1 MACRAN
7 QLGSITSTP
16 RETLDEGKVNA
27 SMLMEADLPEDIE
40 ALRAFAL
47 EGSRKLAE
55 LMAAKGEADAE
66 IERLQSII
74 DAFMRRRFGPRSEQL
89 DPEQLQ
95 LGLEDVETALGQ
107 ARAER
112 EAATGPARGERPRK
126 TNRGSLPAHL
136 ERIEQVVD
144 VDDKACPCCGGTLHQ
159 IGEDVAERLDV
170 IPTTFRVLVTR
181 RPRYGCRSCESA
193 VVQAPARIVE
203 GGIPTEA
210 LIAQVLVAKYAD
222 HLPLYRQAQIYAR
235 QGVQLDRSTLADW
248 VGRAAWYLRPL
259 RDHILERLRRSER
272 LFADETTAPVL
283 DPGRGR
289 TKTGQLWAYAR
300 DDRLWGGND
309 LPMVAYVYA
318 ADRKSERAEA
328 HLGDFAG
335 ILQVDGYGGYT
346 ALAKR
351 RQQIQ
356 LAFCW
361 SHVRRKFYELADKSP
376 VATEVLRRIAQV
388 LGGRKPGPQLLRG
401 GITGHFALDAGRVV
415 DLDNLMPVCRI
426 GELQTQNFSIFACL
440 LKPIGC
446 MFAFRFCLNNRDREV
461 GSITKNEVRP
471 LLASTSR
478 LTANEDN
485 SAIGESALLVD
496 SVRRTIPPGFHQ
508 LGDYFLAAGVRFC
521 GHVGPQA
528 HKKSYNLAACDPPDR
543 SSPANGATLI
553 SPSRFRAWAMS

>member
-1 MACRAN
+1 
-7 QLGSITSTP
+7 
-16 RETLDEGKVNA
+16 
-27 SMLMEADLPEDIE
+27 MLMEADLPEDIE
-40 ALRAFAL
+40 ALRALAL
-47 EGSRKLAE
+47 GQSRKLADVTV
-55 LMAAKGEADAE
+55 AKGEADAE

-74 DAFMRRRFGPRSEQL
+74 DAFMRHRFGRKSEQL
-89 DPEQLQ
+89 DPDQLQ
-95 LGLEDVETALGQ
+95 LGLEDIETALGA
-107 ARAER
+107 ARAAR
-112 EAATGPARGERPRK
+112 EAGTVQLKDDRPRK

-136 ERIEQVVD
+136 ERIEQIVD
-144 VDDKACPCCGGTLHQ
+144 IDDKACPCCGGGLHQ

-170 IPTTFRVLVTR
+170 VPTTFRVLITR

-193 VVQAPARIVE
+193 VVQAPAPARIVE

-235 QGVQLDRSTLADW
+235 QGIQLDRSTLADW

-300 DDRLWGGND
+300 DDRPWGGID
-309 LPMVAYVYA
+309 PPMIAYVYA

-351 RQQIQ
+351 QKQIT

-361 SHVRRKFYELADKSP
+361 SHVRRKFFDLADKSP
-376 VATEVLRRIAQV
+376 VSTEVLQRIAGLYAIESEV
-388 LGGRKPGPQLLRG
+388 RGTNADHRRAFRNEHARVIVDDLR
-401 GITGHFALDAGRVV
+401 HYLDARLRQVSAKSKLADAIRYALTRWGGLTLFIDDGRVE
-415 DLDNLMPVCRI
+415 LDTNTVER
-426 GELQTQNFSIFACL
+426 SI
-440 LKPIGC
+440 
-446 MFAFRFCLNNRDREV
+446 
-461 GSITKNEVRP
+461 RP
-471 LLASTSR
+471 LALNRKNALFAGSD
-478 LTANEDN
+478 EGGDN
-485 SAIGESALLVD
+485 WAVI
-496 SVRRTIPPGFHQ
+496 
-508 LGDYFLAAGVRFC
+508 
-521 GHVGPQA
+521 
-528 HKKSYNLAACDPPDR
+528 
-543 SSPANGATLI
+543 ATLI
-553 SPSRFRAWAMS
+553 ENCKIAGINPHTWLTETLTKLADGHPANSVGHLMPWLDVG

>member
-1 MACRAN
+1 
-7 QLGSITSTP
+7 
-16 RETLDEGKVNA
+16 
-27 SMLMEADLPEDIE
+27 MLMEADLPNDVE

-47 EGSRKLAE
+47 EQSRKLAE
-55 LMAAKGEADAE
+55 IMAAKGEADAE

-74 DAFMRRRFGPRSEQL
+74 DAFMRHRYGARSEQL
-89 DPEQLQ
+89 DPDQLQ

-107 ARAER
+107 ARAAR
-112 EAATGPARGERPRK
+112 EAVTGKVRADHPRK

-136 ERIEQVVD
+136 ERVEQTVD
-144 VDDKACPCCGGTLHQ
+144 VADKACPCCGGALHQ

-170 IPTTFRVLVTR
+170 VPTTFRVLVTR

-193 VVQAPARIVE
+193 VVQAPAPARIVE

-235 QGVQLDRSTLADW
+235 QGIQLDRSTLADW

-300 DDRLWGGND
+300 DDRPWGGGD
-309 LPMVAYVYA
+309 PPMVAYIYA
-318 ADRKSERAEA
+318 ADRKGERAEA

-335 ILQVDGYGGYT
+335 ILQVDGYGGYA

-361 SHVRRKFYELADKSP
+361 AHVRRKFYELADTSP
-376 VATEVLRRIAQV
+376 VATEVLRRIAELYVIEGEVRGQPAEQRRKIRNERSRVIIDDLRQYLEARNRQV
-388 LGGRKPGPQLLRG
+388 SAKAKIGEAIRYALTRWDGLSRFLDDGR
-401 GITGHFALDAGRVV
+401 V
-415 DLDNLMPVCRI
+415 DLDSNAVER
-426 GELQTQNFSIFACL
+426 SI
-440 LKPIGC
+440 
-446 MFAFRFCLNNRDREV
+446 
-461 GSITKNEVRP
+461 RP
-471 LLASTSR
+471 LALNRKNALFAGSDDGG
-478 LTANEDN
+478 DN
-485 SAIGESALLVD
+485 WAVI
-496 SVRRTIPPGFHQ
+496 
-508 LGDYFLAAGVRFC
+508 
-521 GHVGPQA
+521 
-528 HKKSYNLAACDPPDR
+528 
-543 SSPANGATLI
+543 ATLI
-553 SPSRFRAWAMS
+553 ENCKLSAINPHTWLTETLTSLANGHRANSVGELMPWIAVA

>member
-1 MACRAN
+1 
-7 QLGSITSTP
+7 
-16 RETLDEGKVNA
+16 
-27 SMLMEADLPEDIE
+27 MLMEADLPEDIE

-47 EGSRKLAE
+47 EQARILASERAAAAE
-55 LMAAKGEADAE
+55 LALAKGEADAE

-74 DAFMRRRFGPRSEQL
+74 DAFMRHRFGARSEQL
-89 DPEQLQ
+89 DPDQLQ

-107 ARAER
+107 ARAAR
-112 EAATGPARGERPRK
+112 EAVSPQSKSDRQRK

-144 VDDKACPCCGGTLHQ
+144 VEDKACPCCGGALHQ

-170 IPTTFRVLVTR
+170 VPTTFRVLVTR

-193 VVQAPARIVE
+193 VVQAPAPARIVE

-235 QGVQLDRSTLADW
+235 QGIQLDRSTLADW

-283 DPGRGR
+283 NPGTGR

-300 DDRLWGGND
+300 DDRPWGGAD
-309 LPMVAYVYA
+309 PPMVAYVYA

-376 VATEVLRRIAQV
+376 VAIEVLRRVAMLYAIEAEVRGSSAEQ
-388 LGGRKPGPQLLRG
+388 RRALRVERARG
-401 GITGHFALDAGRVV
+401 VVDDLRLYLDARLRQVSAKSKLAEAIRYALNRWAGLTVFLDDGRVE
-415 DLDNLMPVCRI
+415 LDSNTVER
-426 GELQTQNFSIFACL
+426 SIRPIAMNRKNALFA
-440 LKPIGC
+440 
-446 MFAFRFCLNNRDREV
+446 
-461 GSITKNEVRP
+461 GSDEGG
-471 LLASTSR
+471 
-478 LTANEDN
+478 DN
-485 SAIGESALLVD
+485 WAVI
-496 SVRRTIPPGFHQ
+496 
-508 LGDYFLAAGVRFC
+508 
-521 GHVGPQA
+521 
-528 HKKSYNLAACDPPDR
+528 
-543 SSPANGATLI
+543 ATLI
-553 SPSRFRAWAMS
+553 ENCKIAGINPHAWMTDTLTKLANGHPANSVGELMPWIAVA

>member
-1 MACRAN
+1 
-7 QLGSITSTP
+7 
-16 RETLDEGKVNA
+16 
-27 SMLMEADLPEDIE
+27 MLMEADLPEDLE

-47 EGSRKLAE
+47 EQSRKLAE
-55 LMAAKGEADAE
+55 VMAAKGEADAE
-66 IERLQSII
+66 IERLQSIV
-74 DAFMRRRFGPRSEQL
+74 DAFMRHRFGARSEQL
-89 DPEQLQ
+89 DPDQLQ

-107 ARAER
+107 ARA
-112 EAATGPARGERPRK
+112 ARDAVIGKPSSDRPRK
-126 TNRGSLPAHL
+126 ANRGSLPAHL

-144 VDDKACPCCGGTLHQ
+144 VEEVDGIRACPCCGGALHQ

-170 IPTTFRVLVTR
+170 VPITFRVLVTR

-193 VVQAPARIVE
+193 IVQAPAPARIVE

-235 QGVQLDRSTLADW
+235 QGIQLDRSTLADW

-300 DDRLWGGND
+300 DDRPWGGD
-309 LPMVAYVYA
+309 DPPMVAYVYA
-318 ADRKSERAEA
+318 ADRKGERAEA

-351 RQQIQ
+351 RQQIV

-361 SHVRRKFYELADKSP
+361 AHVRRKFYELADNSP
-376 VATEVLRRIAQV
+376 VAIEVLQRIAALYKIEDDARGASAEQRQQIRQERSRVIIDDLRIFLEAKNRQV
-388 LGGRKPGPQLLRG
+388 SAKAKLGEAIRYALTRWAGLSRFLDDGR
-401 GITGHFALDAGRVV
+401 V
-415 DLDNLMPVCRI
+415 DLDSNAVER
-426 GELQTQNFSIFACL
+426 SI
-440 LKPIGC
+440 
-446 MFAFRFCLNNRDREV
+446 
-461 GSITKNEVRP
+461 RP
-471 LLASTSR
+471 LALNRKNALFAGSD
-478 LTANEDN
+478 EGGDN
-485 SAIGESALLVD
+485 WAVI
-496 SVRRTIPPGFHQ
+496 
-508 LGDYFLAAGVRFC
+508 
-521 GHVGPQA
+521 
-528 HKKSYNLAACDPPDR
+528 
-543 SSPANGATLI
+543 ATLI
-553 SPSRFRAWAMS
+553 ENCKLSGINPHTWLTQALGKLANGHPANSVGELMPWTAVA

>member
-1 MACRAN
+1 
-7 QLGSITSTP
+7 
-16 RETLDEGKVNA
+16 
-27 SMLMEADLPEDIE
+27 MLMEADLPEDIE

-47 EGSRKLAE
+47 EQARILAAERAVAAE
-55 LMAAKGEADAE
+55 LALAKGEADAE

-74 DAFMRRRFGPRSEQL
+74 DAFMRHRFGARSEQL
-89 DPEQLQ
+89 DPDQLQ
-95 LGLEDVETALGQ
+95 LGLEDVETALSQ
-107 ARAER
+107 ARAAR
-112 EAATGPARGERPRK
+112 EAASPKSRSDRPRK
-126 TNRGSLPAHL
+126 SNRGSLPAHL

-144 VDDKACPCCGGTLHQ
+144 LENKACPCCGGALHQ

-170 IPTTFRVLVTR
+170 VPTTFRVLVTR

-193 VVQAPARIVE
+193 VVQASAPARIVE

-235 QGVQLDRSTLADW
+235 QGIQLDRSTLADW

-300 DDRLWGGND
+300 DDRPWGGKD
-309 LPMVAYVYA
+309 PPMVAYVYA
-318 ADRKSERAEA
+318 ADRKGERAEA

-351 RQQIQ
+351 QQQIQ

-361 SHVRRKFYELADKSP
+361 SHVRRKFFELADKSP
-376 VATEVLRRIAQV
+376 VATEVLRRIAMLYVIEDEIRGSTAEQRRV
-388 LGGRKPGPQLLRG
+388 VRAERSRIVVNDLRQY
-401 GITGHFALDAGRVV
+401 LDARLRQVSAKSKLAEAIRYAVSRWAGLSVFVDDGRIE
-415 DLDNLMPVCRI
+415 LDSNTVER
-426 GELQTQNFSIFACL
+426 SI
-440 LKPIGC
+440 
-446 MFAFRFCLNNRDREV
+446 
-461 GSITKNEVRP
+461 RP
-471 LLASTSR
+471 LALS
-478 LTANEDN
+478 AN
-485 SAIGESALLVD
+485 S
-496 SVRRTIPPGFHQ
+496 
-508 LGDYFLAAGVRFC
+508 
-521 GHVGPQA
+521 
-528 HKKSYNLAACDPPDR
+528 DR
-543 SSPANGATLI
+543 SRPGIPT
-553 SPSRFRAWAMS
+553 